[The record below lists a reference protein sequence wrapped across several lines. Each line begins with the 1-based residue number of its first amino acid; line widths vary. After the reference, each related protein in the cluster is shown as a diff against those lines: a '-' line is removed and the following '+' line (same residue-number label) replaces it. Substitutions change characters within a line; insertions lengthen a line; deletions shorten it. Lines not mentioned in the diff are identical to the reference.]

1 MIEGQSIIC
10 FSQDWQGDP
19 TSKKHIMR
27 VLSKKNRVL
36 WVNSIGMRRPT
47 AAAGDLRRAFTK
59 LRRMVSGCREV
70 EPNIFVMDPPV
81 VPLPGVASAE
91 RLNRLL
97 LTAWLR
103 RLGRRL
109 GLERPLF
116 WTFLPNVNWLVGQLN
131 ERLVIYHCVDE
142 YSAFSGVPKEVI
154 IRMEQELIRRADLV
168 FTSAEKLCVERQAIN
183 PRTHFI
189 PHGVDVAHFSR
200 ALSSETKVPAE
211 LDKLPK
217 PVIGFFGLLAD
228 WVDLDMI
235 AALARARPRWTFAL
249 VGKVQTDVG
258 MLAILPNVHLLGQQS
273 YTALPGYCRGF
284 DVGLIP
290 FRMNEL
296 TLRVNP
302 LKMREYLAAG
312 LPVVSSPL
320 PEVVRYQGL
329 VEIAT
334 NEAGFL
340 RAIET
345 ALATRSA
352 ARDVARVEAM
362 RREGWEARV
371 GEMSAVIEAALAPR
385 EAKVEEAV
393 VSV

>member
-27 VLSKKNRVL
+27 IMAKKNRVL

-47 AAAGDLRRAFTK
+47 AAAGDVRRVFTK
-59 LRRMVSGCREV
+59 LRRIVAGYREV
-70 EPNIFVMDPPV
+70 EPNLFVMDPPV
-81 VPLPGVASAE
+81 IPLPGVAAAE
-91 RLNRLL
+91 QLNRVMLA
-97 LTAWLR
+97 AWLR

-109 GLERPLF
+109 GMTRPLL
-116 WTFLPNVNWLVGQLN
+116 WTFLPNVNWLLGRLN
-131 ERLVIYHCVDE
+131 EQMVIYHCVDE
-142 YSAFSGVPKEVI
+142 YSEFSGVPKEVI
-154 IRMEQELIRRADLV
+154 VRMERDLISRADIV
-168 FTSAEKLCVERQAIN
+168 FTSAEKLCMERRAIN
-183 PRTHFI
+183 PRTYFV
-189 PHGVDVAHFSR
+189 PHGVDVSHFSR
-200 ALSSETKVPAE
+200 ALEPSTEVPAD
-211 LDKLPK
+211 LLRLPK

-235 AALARARPRWTFAL
+235 AALARARPQWSFAL
-249 VGKVQTDVG
+249 VGKTQTNLG
-258 MLAILPNVHLLGQQS
+258 MFHGLPNVHLLGQKS

-312 LPVVSSPL
+312 LPVVSTPL
-320 PEVVRYQGL
+320 PEVVRYNGL
-329 VEIAT
+329 VQIAT

-340 RAIET
+340 QAIEA
-345 ALATRSA
+345 ALADRSIA
-352 ARDVARVEAM
+352 GDRQRVEAM
-362 RREGWEARV
+362 RQEGWDARV
-371 GEMSAVIEAALAPR
+371 ADMSHIIENRLAEVI
-385 EAKVEEAV
+385 
-393 VSV
+393 